1 MSIPPRDDLPWH
13 VTFYLLLL
21 FAMICL
27 AAGTYFAATG
37 TGGA

>member
-1 MSIPPRDDLPWH
+1 MSIPPREDLPWH

-27 AAGTYFAATG
+27 AVGVALALGEPR
-37 TGGA
+37 